1 VPLRRTPPLS
11 GVVSSAGFI
20 LSARNI
26 RIKMI
31 KSTIAALA
39 ASTSLV
45 SGAAIAGPYVNL
57 EVNSSYTGTDYTS
70 SATELA
76 VGWEGSN
83 WFAQGGGLITQPDG
97 GESTTDFIGKVGGD
111 VAFTDAVGIYGEFS
125 VQTKETTDNL
135 YGVKLG
141 TKYTF

>member
-1 VPLRRTPPLS
+1 
-11 GVVSSAGFI
+11 
-20 LSARNI
+20 
-26 RIKMI
+26 MI

-39 ASTSLV
+39 ASPLLFT
-45 SGAAIAGPYVNL
+45 GAAFAGPYVNL

-76 VGWEGSN
+76 VGYEGSN
-83 WFAQGGGLITQPDG
+83 WFVQGGGLVTQPDG

-125 VQTKETTDNL
+125 VQTKESTDNE

>member
-1 VPLRRTPPLS
+1 
-11 GVVSSAGFI
+11 
-20 LSARNI
+20 
-26 RIKMI
+26 MI

-97 GESTTDFIGKVGGD
+97 GESTTDFIGKIGGD

-125 VQTKETTDNL
+125 IQTKEATDNE